1 MKKKT
6 NSSLFSFKIEKN
18 FLDIFF
24 SANKLFFIFS
34 LLIILIAFDQYSKYK
49 FAEGTIKFRDK
60 QLSETRNEIKKLELE
75 LSNLK
80 SQCQ

>member
-1 MKKKT
+1 MKKKI

-24 SANKLFFIFS
+24 STNRLFFIFS
-34 LLIILIAFDQYSKYK
+34 LVVLLIAFDQHSKYK
-49 FAEGTIKFRDK
+49 FAEGTIVFRDK
-60 QLSETRNEIKKLELE
+60 QLNETRNEIKKLKIE
-75 LSNLK
+75 LSNLQ